1 MNEIEILFEDND
13 IVCLLKPYGAECE
26 KEIPQMLKEKCG
38 EIYPVHRLDAL
49 TRGVM
54 VYAKT
59 KKSAAFLSKEIN
71 DNNFKKEY
79 LAVVSGTLSGEG
91 VMEDELFFDRQKRK
105 SFVSKK
111 ARNGTKHAKL
121 EYFTLANSDDLTLV
135 LIKLITG
142 RTHQI
147 RVQFSSRGFP
157 LYADGKYGDKHNGK
171 LNLFCK
177 SISFTHPTKH
187 TNIHISESP
196 CVTQNAW
203 NLFCEELNML
213 QN

>member
-1 MNEIEILFEDND
+1 MNEIEILFEDKD

-49 TRGVM
+49 TTGVM

-59 KKSAAFLSKEIN
+59 KKSAAFLSKEIAEN
-71 DNNFKKEY
+71 KFEKEY

-91 VMEDELFFDRQKRK
+91 VMVDELFFDRQKRK
-105 SFVSKK
+105 SFVCKK
-111 ARNGTKHAKL
+111 ARNCTKHAEL
-121 EYFTLANSDDLTLV
+121 EYFTLANREDITLV

-147 RVQFSSRGFP
+147 RAQFSSRGFP

-187 TNIHISESP
+187 TNVHISASP
-196 CVTQNAW
+196 CLTENAW